1 MALPVKSLPRS
12 VVTIEADAGPAEVPI
27 RGLSRAEVLH
37 LTTKYQDGTALGDID
52 AAEVFILKCG
62 AEVSDEDAK
71 AFRDGSD
78 ATTVGTVIDAILAL
92 SGLTKDGKSPQ

>member
-12 VVTIEADAGPAEVPI
+12 VVTIEADGGPAEVPI

-37 LTTKYQDGTALGDID
+37 LTTKYQDGTGTVDID

-62 AEVSDEDAK
+62 AEVTEKEAK

-78 ATTVGTVIDAILAL
+78 AATVGTVLDAILAL
-92 SGLTKDGKSPQ
+92 SGLTKDGKNPQ